1 MTYFKREAIVL
12 VAILL
17 SPMFIGVGASIWYG
31 VRGNIIFDLQ
41 MDVPFSKLHPATLE
55 ALKILDL
62 PIKKHEKDKL
72 TAKIESQFADGQ
84 NVRIGIRAV
93 TESSSQIEVRVGVL
107 GDEFRSRKII
117 NAIFASLSRVDRS
130 R

>member
-1 MTYFKREAIVL
+1 MAYFKREAIVL

-17 SPMFIGVGASIWYG
+17 SPMFIDVGASIWHG

-41 MDVPFSKLHPATLE
+41 VDVPFSKLHPATLE
-55 ALKILDL
+55 TLKNLDL
-62 PIKKHEKDKL
+62 PIKKDEKAKL
-72 TAKIESQFADGQ
+72 TAKIDSQFADGKK
-84 NVRIGIRAV
+84 VSLSIRAI
-93 TESSSQIEVRVGVL
+93 TESSSLIEVRVGVL

-117 NAIFASLSRVDRS
+117 NAIFASLSRLDRS